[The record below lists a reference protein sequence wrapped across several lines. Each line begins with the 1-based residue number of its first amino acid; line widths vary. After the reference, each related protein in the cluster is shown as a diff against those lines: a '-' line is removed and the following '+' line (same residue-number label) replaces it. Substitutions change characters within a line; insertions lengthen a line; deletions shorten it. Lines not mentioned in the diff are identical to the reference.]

1 MSSYKTPDMP
11 SVEAFYQGGK
21 QKPTAIILTPSF
33 TTSAKGAALGVA
45 MNWHTSGSPLKS
57 GHYTVD
63 EVQRFRTTPDK
74 RVAGHWQDSQ
84 KNAIRIMVCAEPY
97 SAGTFWHDDVHI
109 PVLQKTAELVA
120 ELSLAYNI
128 NVAFFTEESFERW
141 RQRPN
146 RRRGGI
152 LVDTPEGWPWQRFY
166 NDVMAQRALKTII

>member
-1 MSSYKTPDMP
+1 MP
-11 SVEAFYQGGK
+11 SVEAFYQDGK

-45 MNWHTSGSPLKS
+45 MNWHTKSSPHES

-63 EVQRFRTTPDK
+63 EVQRFRTTPDN
-74 RVAGHWQDSQ
+74 RVAGHWHCSQ
-84 KNAIRIMVCAEPY
+84 KGAIRIMICAEPY
-97 SAGTFWHDDVHI
+97 SASRFWHDDEHI

-120 ELSLAYNI
+120 DLTLAHNI
-128 NVAFFTEESFERW
+128 NVAYFTEPTFERW
-141 RQRPN
+141 KKRPS

-152 LVDTPEGWPWQRFY
+152 LVDTPEGWPWQAFY